1 MKSKRHAKLFWG
13 CIILI
18 LLGIIT
24 YFNIHPIPTLIKPV
38 PTITIKNSGSGFFD
52 TENPVKSLE
61 EAENNFYVKFNIK
74 EVNYVSESDFNIYDD
89 KGSQIPIKEFKKNSD
104 GTCEVWFL
112 GEAAK
117 KYQLVYNNQTNDK
130 EYSVDFHTPTQN
142 SDTENPSQVVET
154 YIKKHLQD
162 DVTVALYDNIINQSS
177 LTIDIFSNVKPYY
190 TPSDEEKKAIF
201 QAFWD
206 TYIKDW
212 KDWKVEMTESGSS
225 SYSFTI
231 TYHWD
236 EPNMEELNR
245 KIDERENQLKKELG
259 NNYKAVFQKI
269 IAEIPA
275 IIKNTPPEKNKEKE
289 TNDVFLSK
297 DQLQNLRNGTY
308 YRGTLWIP
316 DEFKETLSKLY
327 P

>member
-1 MKSKRHAKLFWG
+1 MKSKHTVKIVLTF
-13 CIILI
+13 LI
-18 LLGIIT
+18 LAFIV
-24 YFNIHPIPTLIKPV
+24 YFNIHPIPTLIKSV
-38 PTITIKNSGSGFFD
+38 PTITIIDSNSGLSN
-52 TENPVKSLE
+52 TENSVKSLE
-61 EAENNFYVKFNIK
+61 EAGDSYYVKFNIK
-74 EVNYVSESDFNIYDD
+74 ENDLYSGVDFELYDD

-162 DVTVALYDNIINQSS
+162 DVTAALYDNIINQSS
-177 LTIDIFSNVKPYY
+177 LTTDIFSNVKPYY

-236 EPNMEELNR
+236 KPNMEELNR